1 MSEKPYFAPHVMLC
15 YAAETENNRSTRPS
29 VSGGMQWRTLL
40 ELGGIVCVRPAE
52 EGRTEFLLDLY
63 VPRVPAIMYM

>member
-1 MSEKPYFAPHVMLC
+1 MLC

-29 VSGGMQWRTLL
+29 VSGGMQWRTPF

-52 EGRTEFLLDLY
+52 EGRTESLLGLY
-63 VPRVPAIMYM
+63 VQRVPAIM